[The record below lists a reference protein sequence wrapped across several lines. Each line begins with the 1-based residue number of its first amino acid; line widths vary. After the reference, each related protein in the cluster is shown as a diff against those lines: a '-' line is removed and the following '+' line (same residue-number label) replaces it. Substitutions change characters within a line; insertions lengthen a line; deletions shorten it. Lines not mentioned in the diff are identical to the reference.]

1 MAHPYKEHAKSS
13 RHAKVASMH
22 SDAAQDRALVKAAIA
37 RHEAKHH
44 AHMPHRAAGGRV
56 DVGHNYPKLRFGS
69 ESGEGRLEK
78 TTSYGMKELRKG
90 RS

>member
-1 MAHPYKEHAKSS
+1 
-13 RHAKVASMH
+13 MH
-22 SDAAQDRALVKAAIA
+22 SDAPQDRALVKAAIA

-56 DVGHNYPKLRFGS
+56 DVGHNYPKLKYGS

-78 TTSYGMKELRKG
+78 TTTYGMKELKPR
-90 RS
+90 R